1 MKSKLILFIS
11 VALIFTSCGGGKAV
25 VGSKKANPSL
35 SSKEIIKTHEATL
48 PDFNTIAARMHVLYE
63 SGEDLQSLT
72 VSLRMEKDQKIWIK
86 ASLLGITLAKLY
98 ITPESVSFYETISK
112 TYFKGDFSLLSN
124 WLGTEIDFQ
133 KAQAILMGQT
143 IFDLDTKYK
152 SEVITNK
159 YRLQPK
165 QQPQNFIHS
174 LLVNPD
180 NFKIDYET
188 LSQPSDNRM
197 FTINYGP
204 YNKLKGGF
212 YPSEIKI
219 VATQK
224 GEETKIE
231 VNYKKIDYN
240 VSIRFPFN
248 IPNGYEEIEL
258 D

>member
-1 MKSKLILFIS
+1 MKFKLILFIS
-11 VALIFTSCGGGKAV
+11 ISLIFTSCGGGKAI
-25 VGSKKANPSL
+25 VGSEKANSSL

-98 ITPESVSFYETISK
+98 ITPESVSFYETISN
-112 TYFKGDFSLLSN
+112 TYFDGDFSLLSN

-133 KAQAILMGQT
+133 KAQSILMGQS
-143 IFDLDTKYK
+143 IFDLDTKYTT
-152 SEVITNK
+152 EVITNK
-159 YRLQPK
+159 YKLQPK

-188 LSQPSDNRM
+188 LSQPIDHRN

-204 YNKLKGGF
+204 YKNLKGGF
-212 YPSEIKI
+212 YPSNIKI

>member
-1 MKSKLILFIS
+1 MKLKLILLFSITNIFI
-11 VALIFTSCGGGKAV
+11 SCGGGKTV
-25 VGSKKANPSL
+25 VGTENANPSL

-48 PDFNTIAARMHVLYE
+48 PDFNTLAARMHVLYE
-63 SGEDLQSLT
+63 SDEDLQSLT
-72 VSLRMEKDQKIWIK
+72 VSMRMEKDKKIWIK

-112 TYFKGDFSLLSN
+112 TYFEGDFSLLSN

-133 KAQAILMGQT
+133 KAQAILMGQS
-143 IFDLDTKYK
+143 IFDLKTKHSSEIIANKYK
-152 SEVITNK
+152 
-159 YRLQPK
+159 LQPK
-165 QQPQNFIHS
+165 QQIPNFIYS
-174 LLVNPD
+174 LLINPD
-180 NFKIDYET
+180 NFKINYET
-188 LSQPSDNRM
+188 LSQPENNRK

-204 YNKLKGGF
+204 YHKLKGGY

-219 VATQK
+219 LATQK
-224 GEETKIE
+224 GKETKIE